1 MLKVVSARR
10 PSKMPPKAMR
20 RKGMTDVTI
29 AGKLF
34 LIGTPAQLIDPNSLI
49 YAKITGIELA
59 RKAKKR

>member
-1 MLKVVSARR
+1 
-10 PSKMPPKAMR
+10 MPPKAMR

-29 AGKLF
+29 AGKLS

-59 RKAKKR
+59 RKANER